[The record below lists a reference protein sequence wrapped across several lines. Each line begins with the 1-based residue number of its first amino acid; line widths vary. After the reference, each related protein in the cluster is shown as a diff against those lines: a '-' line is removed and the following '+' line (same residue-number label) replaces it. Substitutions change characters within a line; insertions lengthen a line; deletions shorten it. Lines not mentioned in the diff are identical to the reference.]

1 MNLYG
6 DIDSNKVVLDRK
18 IGRVLFMALEH
29 EAMHLETLLYTL
41 LREAGTLSPPV
52 FTTPSWTTLAVG
64 WNETPKPISGTVA
77 LGPALV
83 MLGHDDNEV
92 VDGTSDDTRT
102 HEFGWDSETPKRQ
115 ALVSKFEIEW
125 RLVTNGEF
133 YQFYIG

>member
-1 MNLYG
+1 MNLH
-6 DIDSNKVVLDRK
+6 DIDFNKVVLDRN

-64 WNETPKPISGTVA
+64 WNETPKPISGTVT

-83 MLGHDDNEV
+83 MLGYDDNEA
-92 VDGTSDDTRT
+92 DDETSDDT
-102 HEFGWDSETPKRQ
+102 
-115 ALVSKFEIEW
+115 
-125 RLVTNGEF
+125 
-133 YQFYIG
+133 